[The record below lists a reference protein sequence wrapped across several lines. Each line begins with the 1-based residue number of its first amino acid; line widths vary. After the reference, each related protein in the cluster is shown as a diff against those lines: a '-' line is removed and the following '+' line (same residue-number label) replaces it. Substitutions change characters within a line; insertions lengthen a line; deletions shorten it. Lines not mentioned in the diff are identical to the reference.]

1 MFVAYFLTL
10 SIILTC
16 VGFAV
21 QIMNGVKELDS
32 KSLDQ

>member
-10 SIILTC
+10 SIILIC

-21 QIMNGVKELDS
+21 QIMNGVKEVDG